1 MFRRNMFEAILK
13 MRGKKLS
20 DVSDFL
26 QVNRSTIYKK
36 VSQET
41 DFTRAEVQKIKEF
54 LELSEQETVDIFFA

>member
-1 MFRRNMFEAILK
+1 MFEAILK